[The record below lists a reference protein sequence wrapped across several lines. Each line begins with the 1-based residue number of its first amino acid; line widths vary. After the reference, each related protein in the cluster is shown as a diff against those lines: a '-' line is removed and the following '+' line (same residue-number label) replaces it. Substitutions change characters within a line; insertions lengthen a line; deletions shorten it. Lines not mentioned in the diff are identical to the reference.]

1 MKSGCILSFKIDIK
15 VEVHQQVYILFN
27 LNNKTLNTISE
38 LNYIEMQIVT
48 DNMLT
53 CLLNQT
59 ESFMD
64 CNIVLHIDVWCK
76 NYFAKKSIYYS

>member
-15 VEVHQQVYILFN
+15 VEVHQQVYILYN
-27 LNNKTLNTISE
+27 WNNKTLNTISE

-48 DNMLT
+48 DNILT

-64 CNIVLHIDVWCK
+64 CNFVFL
-76 NYFAKKSIYYS
+76 